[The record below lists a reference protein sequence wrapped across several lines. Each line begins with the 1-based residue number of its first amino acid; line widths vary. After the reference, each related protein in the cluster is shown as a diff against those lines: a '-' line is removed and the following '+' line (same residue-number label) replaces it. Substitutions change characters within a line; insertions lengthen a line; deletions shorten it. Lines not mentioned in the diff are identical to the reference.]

1 MKPPKEYLKN
11 LKHHTITEK
20 MLSDCIYSINNRA
33 LNSRDNEYKYTH
45 YVPDPYG
52 NANKYRKKKLE
63 YYSMKKVLLSILE
76 PSLIQRGE
84 VLQRKRTYDYEDNYG
99 EILKSGNY
107 INNSGFYDT
116 DRKEHVEFVVQM
128 IPETV
133 YYLTYTVS
141 NRTFRVPLEES
152 EIEKYPDLEIVDVGR
167 ITPVYGDI
175 TADMLSVQF
184 VEKIVQLIK
193 GGKYELIFQKQ
204 TDQETEEKDELEAET
219 VGVGA

>member
-11 LKHHTITEK
+11 LKHHTITK
-20 MLSDCIYSINNRA
+20 QMLSDCIYSINNRA
-33 LNSRDNEYKYTH
+33 LNSRDNEQKYTH
-45 YVPDPYG
+45 YIPDPYG
-52 NANKYRKKKLE
+52 NANKYRKKKQE
-63 YYSMKKVLLSILE
+63 YYSMKRVLLSVLE
-76 PSLIQRGE
+76 PSYIQKGE
-84 VLQRKRTYDYEDNYG
+84 VLQRKRTYDYEEGYED
-99 EILKSGNY
+99 ILKSGNY

-152 EIEKYPDLEIVDVGR
+152 EIKKYPDLEIVDAGR
-167 ITPVYGDI
+167 IPPVYGDI

-184 VEKIVQLIK
+184 VEKIVLLIK
-193 GGKYELIFQKQ
+193 SRNYTLIF
-204 TDQETEEKDELEAET
+204 ENNTE
-219 VGVGA
+219 

>member
-1 MKPPKEYLKN
+1 MRTPKEYTQN
-11 LKHHTITEK
+11 LKQKIITK
-20 MLSDCIYSINNRA
+20 QMLANCIYSINNRA

-45 YVPDPYG
+45 YIPDTYG

-63 YYSMKKVLLSILE
+63 YYGMKKVLLSVLE
-76 PSLIQRGE
+76 PSHIQKGE
-84 VLQRKRTYDYEDNYG
+84 VLQRRRTYDYEDGY
-99 EILKSGNY
+99 EDILRSGNY
-107 INNSGFYDT
+107 VNNSGFYDP

-128 IPETV
+128 IPQTV

-141 NRTFRVPLEES
+141 NRTFRVPLAEA

-193 GGKYELIFQKQ
+193 SRKYELIFQNKMK
-204 TDQETEEKDELEAET
+204 QETEEKDELAVEPVNVE
-219 VGVGA
+219 

>member
-11 LKHHTITEK
+11 LKHHTITK
-20 MLSDCIYSINNRA
+20 QMLSDCLFSINNRA

-45 YVPDPYG
+45 YIPDPYG
-52 NANKYRKKKLE
+52 NANKYRKKKQE
-63 YYSMKKVLLSILE
+63 YYGMKKILLSVLE
-76 PSLIQRGE
+76 PSHIQKGE
-84 VLQRKRTYDYEDNYG
+84 VLQRKRIYDYEEGYG

-107 INNSGFYDT
+107 VNNSGFYNP

-152 EIEKYPDLEIVDVGR
+152 EIKKYPDLEIVDVGR

-184 VEKIVQLIK
+184 VDKIVQLIK
-193 GGKYELIFQKQ
+193 GRKHELIFQNKKKQ
-204 TDQETEEKDELEAET
+204 KTEEKDELAVEPVT
-219 VGVGA
+219 VDA

>member
-11 LKHHTITEK
+11 LKHHTITK
-20 MLSDCIYSINNRA
+20 QMLSDCIYSINNRA

-45 YVPDPYG
+45 YIPDTYG

-63 YYSMKKVLLSILE
+63 YYGMKKVLLSVLE
-76 PSLIQRGE
+76 PSHIQKGE
-84 VLQRKRTYDYEDNYG
+84 VLQRRRTYDYEDGY
-99 EILKSGNY
+99 EDILRSGNY
-107 INNSGFYDT
+107 VNNSGFYDP

-128 IPETV
+128 IPQTV

-141 NRTFRVPLEES
+141 NRTFRVPLAEA

-193 GGKYELIFQKQ
+193 SRKYELIFQNKMK
-204 TDQETEEKDELEAET
+204 QETEEKDELAVEPVNVE
-219 VGVGA
+219 

>member
-11 LKHHTITEK
+11 LKQRTITEQ
-20 MLSDCIYSINNRA
+20 MLSDCLFSVNNRA
-33 LNSRDNEYKYTH
+33 LNSRDSEYKYIH
-45 YVPDPYG
+45 YIPDTYG

-63 YYSMKKVLLSILE
+63 YYGMKKVLLSVLE
-76 PSLIQRGE
+76 PSHIQKGE
-84 VLQRKRTYDYEDNYG
+84 VLQRKRTYDYEEGYE

-107 INNSGFYDT
+107 VNNSGFYDP

-128 IPETV
+128 IPDTV

-141 NRTFRVPLEES
+141 NRTFRVPLAEA

-184 VEKIVQLIK
+184 VEKVLKLVKSGNYTLQL
-193 GGKYELIFQKQ
+193 
-204 TDQETEEKDELEAET
+204 EE
-219 VGVGA
+219 

>member
-1 MKPPKEYLKN
+1 MKPSKEYLKN
-11 LKHHTITEK
+11 LKNHTITEQ

-45 YVPDPYG
+45 YIPDTYG

-63 YYSMKKVLLSILE
+63 YYGMKKVLLSVLE
-76 PSLIQRGE
+76 PSHIQKGE
-84 VLQRKRTYDYEDNYG
+84 VLQRRRTYDYEDGY
-99 EILKSGNY
+99 EDILRSGNY
-107 INNSGFYDT
+107 VNNSGFYDP

-128 IPETV
+128 IPQTV

-141 NRTFRVPLEES
+141 NRTFRVPLAEA

-193 GGKYELIFQKQ
+193 SRKYELIFQNKMK
-204 TDQETEEKDELEAET
+204 QETEEKDELAVEPVNVE
-219 VGVGA
+219 

>member
-11 LKHHTITEK
+11 LKHHTITK
-20 MLSDCIYSINNRA
+20 QMLSDCLFSVNNRA
-33 LNSRDNEYKYTH
+33 LNSRDSEYKYTH

-52 NANKYRKKKLE
+52 NANKYRKKKQE
-63 YYSMKKVLLSILE
+63 YYSMKRVLLSLLE
-76 PSLIQRGE
+76 PSHIQKGE
-84 VLQRKRTYDYEDNYG
+84 VLQRKRTYDYEEGYE

-107 INNSGFYDT
+107 VNNSGFYDPE
-116 DRKEHVEFVVQM
+116 RREHVEFVVQM

-133 YYLTYTVS
+133 CYLTYTVS
-141 NRTFRVPLEES
+141 NRTFRVPFAEA

-193 GGKYELIFQKQ
+193 GGKYELIFQNN
-204 TDQETEEKDELEAET
+204 TDQETEVKDEQVVEPVSVE
-219 VGVGA
+219 

>member
-45 YVPDPYG
+45 YIPDTYG
-52 NANKYRKKKLE
+52 NANKYHKKKLE
-63 YYSMKKVLLSILE
+63 YYSMKRVLLSVLE
-76 PSLIQRGE
+76 SAHVQKGE
-84 VLQRKRTYDYEDNYG
+84 VLQRKRTYDYEEGYG

-107 INNSGFYDT
+107 INNSGFYDP
-116 DRKEHVEFVVQM
+116 DRREHVEFVVQM
-128 IPETV
+128 IPDTV

-141 NRTFRVPLEES
+141 NRTFRVPKWQDDFHAYMV
-152 EIEKYPDLEIVDVGR
+152 EKYPDLEIVDVGR

-184 VEKIVQLIK
+184 VEKVLKLVKSGNYTLQL
-193 GGKYELIFQKQ
+193 
-204 TDQETEEKDELEAET
+204 EE
-219 VGVGA
+219 

>member
-11 LKHHTITEK
+11 LKNHTITEQ
-20 MLSDCIYSINNRA
+20 MLSDCLFSVNNRA
-33 LNSRDNEYKYTH
+33 LNSRDNEHKYTH
-45 YVPDPYG
+45 YIPDPYG
-52 NANKYRKKKLE
+52 NTNKYRKKKQE
-63 YYSMKKVLLSILE
+63 YYSMKRALLSVLE
-76 PSLIQRGE
+76 PSHIQKGE

-133 YYLTYTVS
+133 CYLTYTVS
-141 NRTFRVPLEES
+141 NRTFRVPLAEA
-152 EIEKYPDLEIVDVGR
+152 EIEKYPDLEVVDVGR

-184 VEKIVQLIK
+184 VEKILLLIK
-193 GGKYELIFQKQ
+193 NRNYTLIFENN
-204 TDQETEEKDELEAET
+204 TEQETEVKDELAAEP
-219 VGVGA
+219 VSVE

>member
-11 LKHHTITEK
+11 LKHHTVTEK
-20 MLSDCIYSINNRA
+20 MLSDCLFSVNNRA

-45 YVPDPYG
+45 YISDTYG
-52 NANKYRKKKLE
+52 NANKYLKKKLE
-63 YYSMKKVLLSILE
+63 YYGMKKVLLSVLE
-76 PSLIQRGE
+76 PSHIQKGE
-84 VLQRKRTYDYEDNYG
+84 VLQRKRIYDYEEGYG

-107 INNSGFYDT
+107 VNNSGFYNP

-152 EIEKYPDLEIVDVGR
+152 EIKKYPDLEIVDVGR

-184 VEKIVQLIK
+184 VDKIVQLIK
-193 GGKYELIFQKQ
+193 GRKHELIFQNKTKQ
-204 TDQETEEKDELEAET
+204 KTEEKDELAVEPVT
-219 VGVGA
+219 VDA

>member
-11 LKHHTITEK
+11 QKHHIITEK
-20 MLSDCIYSINNRA
+20 MLSDCLFSVNNRA
-33 LNSRDNEYKYTH
+33 LNCRDSEYKYTH
-45 YVPDPYG
+45 YVQDHYG

-63 YYSMKKVLLSILE
+63 YYGMKRILLSVLE
-76 PSLIQRGE
+76 PSNIQKGE
-84 VLQRKRTYDYEDNYG
+84 VLQRKRIYDYEEGYG

-107 INNSGFYDT
+107 VNNSGFYDPE
-116 DRKEHVEFVVQM
+116 RKEHVEFVAQM

-141 NRTFRVPLEES
+141 NRTFRVPFAEA

-193 GGKYELIFQKQ
+193 GGKYELIFQNK
-204 TDQETEEKDELEAET
+204 TDQETEVKDEKET
-219 VGVGA
+219 ELVGVGA